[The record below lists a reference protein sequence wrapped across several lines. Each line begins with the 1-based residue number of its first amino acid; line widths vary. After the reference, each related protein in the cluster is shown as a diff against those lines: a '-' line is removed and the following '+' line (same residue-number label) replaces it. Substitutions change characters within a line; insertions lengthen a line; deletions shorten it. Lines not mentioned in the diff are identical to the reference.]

1 MHPLKTKGVEL
12 LSAVRLP
19 LFFNGFYFVSDIYTK
34 QGKISKKIRVLAI
47 YFLNA
52 GIHSSCK
59 PFYSILSSTKG
70 AVCKR
75 KRDSVNS
82 MVFYT
87 L

>member
-1 MHPLKTKGVEL
+1 MHPLKNKGSRTADNNSTPFV
-12 LSAVRLP
+12 
-19 LFFNGFYFVSDIYTK
+19 FNGFYFVSDIYTK